1 MSNSDEN
8 LQTSLDRADDFES
21 LRLLDV
27 DQVCRLFRIKK
38 SWVYDA
44 VEAGTLP
51 VIRLGRQ
58 LRFREP
64 ELVAFLADATT
75 GGFKKSESVPGRGS

>member
-1 MSNSDEN
+1 MNHTNEN
-8 LQTSLDRADDFES
+8 LHPVQTASDDFDN

-27 DQVCRLFRIKK
+27 DQVCELFRIKR
-38 SWVYDA
+38 SWIYDA
-44 VEAGTLP
+44 VQSGTLP

-64 ELVAFLADATT
+64 ELVAFLTGATT
-75 GGFKKSESVPGRGS
+75 GGFKNDDAAA